1 VFPTHRNAK
10 KFLQTVPHGYILS
23 YSKKGVDIL
32 GYKDFEP
39 SQEENVK
46 INSILDSWEIFKS
59 LG

>member
-1 VFPTHRNAK
+1 MSHLAHKAF
-10 KFLQTVPHGYILS
+10 
-23 YSKKGVDIL
+23 
-32 GYKDFEP
+32 KDFEP